1 MGSRM
6 CINMY
11 TYIFRKQKKK
21 KRKRHINGMVS
32 ERIGNNP
39 PVMHER
45 EEGRR

>member
-11 TYIFRKQKKK
+11 TYIFRKQKKEK
-21 KRKRHINGMVS
+21 VALLGIT
-32 ERIGNNP
+32 P

-45 EEGRR
+45 EEREEGRG